1 MTHDPDDEAPAEEH
15 AEAPGEG
22 SADGRTDNRVRAAW
36 RSWLSA
42 LATDAEAAMA
52 AALAYESLPHDA
64 RDAWL
69 DALEADAPAVGVPA
83 VALYAPLL
91 AVESEPGP
99 RRTRI
104 EAVMAAESPML
115 VACARE
121 PIALRGVGFDG
132 THACVIIA
140 PLYLQFVQVL
150 SCRYTPGGGFVT
162 VQHDPMRHADDV
174 APILDFDGV
183 PIEATP
189 LRLVVEEL
197 AHAIL
202 ADKREQRATPQAL
215 ASFAHLFAPDL
226 DERRDAEQEAR

>member
-1 MTHDPDDEAPAEEH
+1 MTKGPDDDAPTEEQAESR
-15 AEAPGEG
+15 AEGGA
-22 SADGRTDNRVRAAW
+22 DNRVRSAW

-52 AALAYESLPHDA
+52 AALAYESLPEDA

-69 DALEADAPAVGVPA
+69 DALEADAPTLDVPP

-99 RRTRI
+99 RRERI
-104 EAVMAAESPML
+104 EAVITASSTAL
-115 VACARE
+115 VAGGRE
-121 PIALRGVGFDG
+121 PVALRGVGSDG
-132 THACVIIA
+132 AHACVIVA

-150 SCRYTPGGGFVT
+150 SCRYTPGGGFLT
-162 VQHDPMRHADDV
+162 VQHDPMRHVDDV
-174 APILDFDGV
+174 APISDFDGV
-183 PIEATP
+183 SIEPTP
-189 LRLVVEEL
+189 LRVVVEEL

-202 ADKREQRATPQAL
+202 ADKREHRATPPAL

-226 DERRDAEQEAR
+226 DERRDAEHDAR